1 MKHFAAYARLVLSG
15 NAAPSAADV
24 EKVLN
29 AAGLKGDDGKNAA
42 LVEAMAGKSF
52 HEVVASGLGKMA
64 SAAPAAG
71 ASAGS
76 AAPAKAEAKKEVK
89 KEEPEEDL
97 DMGDLFGY

>member
-1 MKHFAAYARLVLSG
+1 MKHFAAYALLVLSG
-15 NAAPSAADV
+15 NNAPSAADI

-52 HEVVASGLGKMA
+52 HEVVAGGLSKMA
-64 SAAPAAG
+64 SAGPVAAASAPAG
-71 ASAGS
+71 G
-76 AAPAKAEAKKEVK
+76 AKAEAKKEVK